1 MFVQINPF
9 LSYLYYVVYLN
20 IILFSSLLLLIDTE
34 SRRMIRGDLWNVRE
48 SCKESDK
55 WLIVNIQRDDNFECH
70 KLNRDIWND
79 DSIQEIIR

>member
-1 MFVQINPF
+1 
-9 LSYLYYVVYLN
+9 
-20 IILFSSLLLLIDTE
+20 
-34 SRRMIRGDLWNVRE
+34 MIRGDLWNVRE